1 VGVKEFVQYQLDDGS
16 VVIAEVDVPEV
27 EQGTARVSRRRDGVI
42 QQSAQRFEEAAIVAR
57 QAAVALLTDLRDMT
71 EQPSQVTVSFGLKL
85 SLSMGAVIASS
96 SAEGNFEVTL
106 TWDRGAGNGE
116 PG

>member
-1 VGVKEFVQYQLDDGS
+1 MKEFVQYQLQDGS
-16 VVIAEVDVPEV
+16 VVIAEVDIPEP

-42 QQSAQRFEEAAIVAR
+42 QQSVQRFEASAMVAR
-57 QAAVALLTDLRDMT
+57 QAGMALLTDLRDMT

-96 SAEGNFEVTL
+96 AAEGNFGVTL
-106 TWDRGAGNGE
+106 TWDRGAGIGE
-116 PG
+116 PR